1 MVLVEKNLI
10 RFNDVRVK
18 YKEFELYCQELSISK
33 YDRIGIVGSNG
44 SGKTTLIKAL
54 MNLIKYEGEI
64 KRNITKDDVGILMQ
78 SNNVSDLYKVKEL
91 ILLVINKKILNKK
104 LLLEIEKFGLTNI
117 LNRRIEHLSGG
128 EQQKLLIFLSIYGNK
143 NLLIFD
149 EITTGL
155 DYSSR
160 NKIINLINDIVD
172 SKKTLLLVS
181 HYFKEIDVAT
191 SKIIVIDKGRILK
204 YGNLN
209 KLNDLINDI
218 IFKTESEIKDLSL
231 AKSYII
237 NEENIHLV
245 NKNNLNNFIKNC
257 EDKNIQYEKI
267 IFKSE
272 RIFLHSM
279 VEVTHATI

>member
-1 MVLVEKNLI
+1 MEENLI
-10 RFNDVRVK
+10 KFNDVRVK

-64 KRNITKDDVGILMQ
+64 ERNISKDVVGILMQ
-78 SNNVSDLYKVKEL
+78 SNNVSPLYKAKEL
-91 ILLVINKKILNKK
+91 ILLVINKKTLNKK

-128 EQQKLLIFLSIYGNK
+128 EKQKLLIFLSIYGNK

-160 NKIINLINDIVD
+160 NKIINLINNIVD

-181 HYFKEIDVAT
+181 HYFKEIDIT
-191 SKIIVIDKGRILK
+191 SSKIIVIEKGRILK
-204 YGNLN
+204 YGNIN

-218 IFKTESEIKDLSL
+218 IFKTESEINDLSL

-237 NEENIHLV
+237 NEENIHFV

-272 RIFLHSM
+272 RIFLHAM
-279 VEVTHATI
+279 TEVTHATI